1 MMHPYVPLAARLG
14 TPSMHQRRVHDD
26 DTPRTQVVEN
36 HTARERVITY
46 MQDSQPGTEAHRQ
59 QMGRRTHARRQV
71 GYAG

>member
-46 MQDSQPGTEAHRQ
+46 MQDSQRAGERMRA
-59 QMGRRTHARRQV
+59 GR
-71 GYAG
+71 